1 VTARQPLTARGL
13 KAMLTRAG
21 VDHSALEIR
30 DDYAVWTNVETGQ
43 RSTSVVVS
51 GPNEA
56 RREAGHVLHDKGLA
70 NAPYPECDMWSRPG
84 GVLTRPGGHAEPEAG
99 Q

>member
-1 VTARQPLTARGL
+1 VSARRPVTARGI
-13 KAMLTRAG
+13 KGMLTRAG
-21 VDHSALEIR
+21 VDHPALEIR

-51 GPNEA
+51 GPKEA
-56 RREAGHVLHDKGLA
+56 RREAGHVLYDKGLA

-84 GVLTRPGGHAEPEAG
+84 GVLSRPAEQAGPEAG